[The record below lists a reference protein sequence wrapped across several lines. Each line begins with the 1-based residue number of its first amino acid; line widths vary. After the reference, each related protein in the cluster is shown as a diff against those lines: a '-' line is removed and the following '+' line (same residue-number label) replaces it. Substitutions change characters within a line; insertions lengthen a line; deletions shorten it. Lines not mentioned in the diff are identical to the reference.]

1 MHKMK
6 IIRKIVLWFMSLFS
20 KKSIPIKNLETAE
33 PIEISNKYEIIK
45 ITAGGRHAW
54 VNSKFGIIRK
64 PLTSL

>member
-1 MHKMK
+1 MKEAIKK
-6 IIRKIVLWFMSLFS
+6 IISWFMSLFR
-20 KKSIPIKNLETAE
+20 KKTIPVKSLETAE
-33 PIEISNKYEIIK
+33 PIEVSNKYEIIR

>member
-1 MHKMK
+1 MKEKIKK
-6 IIRKIVLWFMSLFS
+6 IISWFISLFR
-20 KKSIPIKNLETAE
+20 KK
-33 PIEISNKYEIIK
+33 IEVSNKYELIR

>member
-1 MHKMK
+1 
-6 IIRKIVLWFMSLFS
+6 MSLFS

>member
-1 MHKMK
+1 MKTIKK
-6 IIRKIVLWFMSLFS
+6 IIMWFKSLFS
-20 KKSIPIKNLETAE
+20 KKTIPVKIEVPAE

-45 ITAGGRHAW
+45 ITVGGRHAW